1 MGELVLV
8 RHGQAASFSADSD
21 RLTELGERQIET
33 LACWWLARGVAFDEV
48 RSGTLRRQVE
58 SERIVARVYAAA
70 GEPWPEPLRDPD
82 WNEYDSTGV
91 MGRFLPALAA
101 REPAFQALVQDFETN
116 RERPDRNRWFQR
128 MFEVLIDHWVRGEAD
143 TDGVEPFRTFHARV
157 LAARE
162 RIRSGEGGRKVA
174 VFSSGG
180 AIGVC
185 VQAALDAPPP
195 AALKVNWR
203 VRNASLTEFTFSRE
217 RISLDAFNA
226 IAHLDDPALVSFR

>member
-1 MGELVLV
+1 MSELVLV
-8 RHGQAASFSADSD
+8 RHGQAAAFTADTD

-33 LACWWLARGVAFDEV
+33 LARWWLARGVAFDDV

-70 GEPWPEPLRDPD
+70 GQPWPEPLRDPG
-82 WNEYDSTGV
+82 WNEYDATGV
-91 MGRFLPALAA
+91 MGRLGQDLRTRDPNFRTLA
-101 REPAFQALVQDFETN
+101 EDFERN
-116 RERPDRNRWFQR
+116 REQPDRNRWFQR
-128 MFEVLIDHWVRGEAD
+128 MFEALIDHWVKAEHD
-143 TDGVEPFRTFHARV
+143 TDGVESFRAFHTRV
-157 LAARE
+157 LDARE
-162 RIRSGEGGRKVA
+162 RVRAGAGNRKVA

-185 VQAALDAPPP
+185 VQTSLDAPPA

-203 VRNASLTEFTFSRE
+203 VRNASLTEFTFSRD

-226 IAHLDDPALVSFR
+226 IAHLADPALVSFR

>member
-1 MGELVLV
+1 MSELVLV
-8 RHGQAASFSADSD
+8 RHGQAAAFTADTD

-33 LACWWLARGVAFDEV
+33 LARWWVTRGVTFDDV

-70 GEPWPEPLRDPD
+70 GRPWPEPLRDPG
-82 WNEYDSTGV
+82 WNEYDATGV
-91 MGRFLPALAA
+91 MGKFAPALAA
-101 REPAFQALVQDFETN
+101 REPTFQALVHDFETN

-128 MFEVLIDHWVRGEAD
+128 MFEVLIDHWVRGEHEP
-143 TDGVEPFRTFHARV
+143 DGVEPFRAFHTRV
-157 LAARE
+157 LDARE
-162 RIRSGEGGRKVA
+162 RVRSGPNGRKVA

-185 VQAALDAPPP
+185 VQTSLDAPPA

-203 VRNASLTEFTFSRE
+203 VRNASLTEFTFSRD

-226 IAHLDDPALVSFR
+226 IAHLDDPALLSFR